1 MQLGF
6 LRGGGKFHVRG
17 EQRELRAAP
26 VGAHPATNVDAHA
39 APVAG
44 AVARTEPETVVA
56 AVARTDTVADT
67 AADPGANAGAR

>member
-26 VGAHPATNVDAHA
+26 LGAH
-39 APVAG
+39 AG
-44 AVARTEPETVVA
+44 
-56 AVARTDTVADT
+56 TDT
-67 AADPGANAGAR
+67 GANAAPDATANTAPHAETYAYADAVAVAAPDVGADALA

>member
-26 VGAHPATNVDAHA
+26 VGAHAATDVDAHA
-39 APVAG
+39 APDATSNTAAHAKTYAYAY
-44 AVARTEPETVVA
+44 AVAVA
-56 AVARTDTVADT
+56 APDVGAD
-67 AADPGANAGAR
+67 ALA